1 MQNKFVTVVSMTGS
15 R

>member
-1 MQNKFVTVVSMTGS
+1 MQNKFVTVVSMMGS